1 MRTEK
6 KTKLVEITET
16 KYIAD
21 DGREFAS
28 ARDCEWYE
36 KQKERKCLIDKAE
49 KLRIKELEDLMPLVL
64 DEIMEHHEY
73 RWYRIQNENDYNI
86 LSEAYS
92 GNYFGEPASYP
103 AMMCVETY
111 DCYYDDYDGDAYN
124 FTLDQ
129 CEEDTIKFWEKQGYK
144 VKIEKE

>member
-1 MRTEK
+1 MRTENK
-6 KTKLVEITET
+6 IKLVEITET

-36 KQKERKCLIDKAE
+36 KQKERKCLIDEAE

-92 GNYFGEPASYP
+92 GNYFGELASYP
-103 AMMCVETY
+103 AIMCVETY
-111 DCYYDDYDGDAYN
+111 DCYCDDYDGDAYN

>member
-6 KTKLVEITET
+6 KTKMVKITET

-28 ARDCEWYE
+28 EKECKDYE
-36 KQKERKCLIDKAE
+36 KAEKRKVFIDKAD
-49 KLRIKELEDLMPLVL
+49 KLRIRELEDSMPLVL
-64 DEIMEHHEY
+64 DETMEHHEY
-73 RWYRIQNENDYNI
+73 RWYKLQNENDYNI
-86 LSEAYS
+86 LSKAYS

-103 AMMCVETY
+103 VIMCVETY
-111 DCYYDDYDGDAYN
+111 DYYCDDYDGDAYN
-124 FTLDQ
+124 FTLDK
-129 CEEDTIKFWEKQGYK
+129 CKEDTIKFWEKQGYK

>member
-6 KTKLVEITET
+6 KTKMVEITET

-28 ARDCEWYE
+28 EKECKDYE
-36 KQKERKCLIDKAE
+36 RQKERKCFIEEAE
-49 KLRIKELEDLMPLVL
+49 KLRIKELEDSMPLVL
-64 DEIMEHHEY
+64 DETMEYHEY
-73 RWYRIQNENDYNI
+73 RWYRLQNENDYNI

-92 GNYFGEPASYP
+92 GNYFDKPVSYP
-103 AMMCVETY
+103 VTMCVETY
-111 DCYYDDYDGDAYN
+111 DYYCDEYDGDAYS

-129 CEEDTIKFWEKQGYK
+129 CKEDTIKFWERQGYK
-144 VKIEKE
+144 VTIEKE

>member
-6 KTKLVEITET
+6 KTKMVEIAET

-28 ARDCEWYE
+28 EEKCKDYE
-36 KQKERKCLIDKAE
+36 RQKERKCFIEKAE
-49 KLRIKELEDLMPLVL
+49 KLRIKELEDSIPLVL
-64 DEIMEHHEY
+64 DETMEYHEY
-73 RWYRIQNENDYNI
+73 RWYRLQNENDYNI

-92 GNYFGEPASYP
+92 GNYFDKPVSYP
-103 AMMCVETY
+103 VTMCVETY
-111 DCYYDDYDGDAYN
+111 DYYCDEYDGDAYS

-129 CEEDTIKFWEKQGYK
+129 CKEDTIKFWERQGYK
-144 VKIEKE
+144 VTIEKE

>member
-21 DGREFAS
+21 DGREFTS
-28 ARDCEWYE
+28 ARDCEQHE
-36 KQKERKCLIDKAE
+36 KAEKRKVFIDKAE

-64 DEIMEHHEY
+64 DETMEHHEY
-73 RWYRIQNENDYNI
+73 RWYKLQNENDYNI

-103 AMMCVETY
+103 VIMCVETY
-111 DCYYDDYDGDAYN
+111 DYYCDDYDVDAYS
-124 FTLDQ
+124 FTLDK
-129 CEEDTIKFWEKQGYK
+129 CKEDTIKFWKKQGYK
-144 VKIEKE
+144 VRIEKE

>member
-6 KTKLVEITET
+6 KTKMVEVTEI

-28 ARDCEWYE
+28 VRDCEQYE
-36 KQKERKCLIDKAE
+36 KAEKRKIFIDKAE

-64 DEIMEHHEY
+64 DETMEHHEY
-73 RWYRIQNENDYNI
+73 RWYKLQNENDYNI

-92 GNYFGEPASYP
+92 GNYFGEPVSYP
-103 AMMCVETY
+103 AIMCVETY
-111 DCYYDDYDGDAYN
+111 DYYCDDYDGDAYS
-124 FTLDQ
+124 FTLDK
-129 CEEDTIKFWEKQGYK
+129 CKEDTIKFWERQGYK
-144 VKIEKE
+144 VMIEKE

>member
-28 ARDCEWYE
+28 VRECEQYE
-36 KQKERKCLIDKAE
+36 KAE
-49 KLRIKELEDLMPLVL
+49 KLRIKELEDSMPLVL
-64 DEIMEHHEY
+64 DETMEHHEY
-73 RWYRIQNENDYNI
+73 RWYKLQNENDYNI
-86 LSEAYS
+86 LTEAYS

-103 AMMCVETY
+103 VIICVETY
-111 DCYYDDYDGDAYN
+111 DYYCDDYDGDAYI
-124 FTLDQ
+124 FTLDK
-129 CEEDTIKFWEKQGYK
+129 CKEDTIKFWERQGYK
-144 VKIEKE
+144 VTIEKE